1 MNENNEE
8 NLNRPPST
16 PLSDS
21 QKLDILNR
29 RLKRMETSQHIQT
42 AIAIVV
48 FLGIINFSML
58 LTKLKKDIL

>member
-1 MNENNEE
+1 MNNQE
-8 NLNRPPST
+8 NLNRPPLT

-42 AIAIVV
+42 AIAIIV
-48 FLGIINFSML
+48 FMGIINFSML
-58 LTKLKKDIL
+58 LAKLKKEI

>member
-29 RLKRMETSQHIQT
+29 RLKRMETSQHIQS

>member
-1 MNENNEE
+1 MQNNNEAS
-8 NLNRPPST
+8 LNKPPST
-16 PLSDS
+16 PLTDS

-42 AIAIVV
+42 AIAVIV

-58 LTKLKKDIL
+58 LTKIKKDII

>member
-1 MNENNEE
+1 MNNQE

-21 QKLDILNR
+21 EKLDILNR

-42 AIAIVV
+42 AIAIIV
-48 FLGIINFSML
+48 FLGILNFSML
-58 LTKLKKDIL
+58 VGKLKKELK